1 MVSFKEM
8 CMSACTVWA
17 LILAVAALVATGF
30 AYRYKRLANRMKTRA
45 RIYMRYVPT
54 DQLTERERV
63 IFEDLKK
70 DIGVK

>member
-1 MVSFKEM
+1 
-8 CMSACTVWA
+8 MSACAVWA
-17 LILAVAALVATGF
+17 WVLAVVALVAVGF
-30 AYRYKRLANRMKTRA
+30 AYRYKSLANRMKTRA

-54 DQLTERERV
+54 DQLTQQERV